1 MRHEPSLVTL
11 VLLWL
16 RLDTTGGGMCPH
28 TPLPC
33 HELTICGERGTHDP
47 LHLSLILNAAIV
59 LLLNSLLELYCMLFG
74 LFGGISP
81 AHSKFSPFD
90 RSVEILGPPQPQPR
104 LITPLARF
112 S

>member
-1 MRHEPSLVTL
+1 
-11 VLLWL
+11 
-16 RLDTTGGGMCPH
+16 
-28 TPLPC
+28 
-33 HELTICGERGTHDP
+33 
-47 LHLSLILNAAIV
+47 
-59 LLLNSLLELYCMLFG
+59 MLFG

-112 S
+112 SWVSRLWPRLLHNSSVTVSPISIIVDDSKGERPP

>member
-47 LHLSLILNAAIV
+47 LHLSLILDAAIV
-59 LLLNSLLELYCMLFG
+59 LLLNSLFSRFTACYSACSAVFLQLTPSFL
-74 LFGGISP
+74 
-81 AHSKFSPFD
+81 HSTDLLKSWVLHNPN
-90 RSVEILGPPQPQPR
+90 LG
-104 LITPLARF
+104 
-112 S
+112 